1 MRPSPPVFSITSFSS
16 FSRPLALAPILLALA
31 ACGDMDEA
39 GSFSDVGNW
48 QDVYTPSDTSYPTD
62 AASDI
67 GPTPDTMPPPPPP
80 ETEVDFDLR
89 TPESGDTFLYIP
101 SAALDALIV
110 VDARTLEVHLV
121 DVGLV
126 PTIVRALPGD
136 AGAVV
141 LNEGSSDV
149 SIVRPVPS
157 GTPVQITFEV
167 ETHDVLAGANR
178 LVLSPDGTVAFAFF
192 ATTSTTSTAWG
203 SLQDVSAVHLTA
215 PAPGLPQVVNL
226 AVGLR
231 PSEIRFADEGRLALI
246 LCDNGIS
253 GIRLADLD
261 DDTFLPPV
269 PTSPDAFRRPIDR
282 ELVVTPDGRF
292 AVIRDLATLDLAWVD
307 LQTAE
312 MRLLPLRDY
321 ASDLDLTSDG
331 KTLIVP
337 MRQRREVALIT
348 IPEAFSWTAP
358 TPDPEPEPDPT
369 EPDPTDPT
377 EPEPEPEPP
386 ANPHIRIAASGDAFG
401 SAVLT
406 ADERHAFLYST
417 SPGVLSIGRLDLAS
431 AGVVIQPMVKELEGV
446 VPSPDARMAALL
458 HRRDSGS
465 GDLAN
470 RPAYTL
476 IDLDT
481 GYAKLVVTA
490 NPVTTITFT
499 RDASELFALLP
510 DPLGTSHEVHRV
522 KTRSFAVTPYAL
534 PDRPIFVGAMP
545 SISKVAVALDNPT
558 GWITFIDTTN
568 GSLLQLNSFEL
579 NGFIE

>member
-1 MRPSPPVFSITSFSS
+1 MRPSPYQLGH
-16 FSRPLALAPILLALA
+16 LAFALALA
-31 ACGDMDEA
+31 ACGDMESA
-39 GSFSDVGNW
+39 ASFSDVGNW
-48 QDVYTPSDTSYPTD
+48 QDVYTTPDTSSPTD
-62 AASDI
+62 TASDI
-67 GPTPDTMPPPPPP
+67 GPTPDTPPPPPPP

-149 SIVRPVPS
+149 SIVRPVASAP
-157 GTPVQITFEV
+157 PVRITFEV
-167 ETHDVLAGANR
+167 ETYDVLAGANR
-178 LVLSPDGTVAFAFF
+178 LVLAPDGTVAFAFF
-192 ATTSTTSTAWG
+192 ASASASSTWG
-203 SLQDVSAVHLTA
+203 SLQDVSAVHLTP
-215 PAPGLPQVVNL
+215 PAPGALSVVNL

-231 PSEIRFADEGRLALI
+231 PSEIRFADEGRKVLI

-253 GIRLADLD
+253 GIRLADLAD
-261 DDTFLPPV
+261 DIFLPPV

-282 ELVVTPDGRF
+282 ELVVTPDGRY

-312 MRLLPLRDY
+312 MRLLTLPDY

-331 KTLIVP
+331 ETLIVP
-337 MRQRREVALIT
+337 MRQRREVALIAL
-348 IPEAFSWTAP
+348 PEAFFWTAP
-358 TPDPEPEPDPT
+358 TPEPEPEPDPNEP
-369 EPDPTDPT
+369 EPDPDPT
-377 EPEPEPEPP
+377 EPEPEPPS
-386 ANPHIRIAASGDAFG
+386 NPHIRVAASGDAFG

-417 SPGVLSIGRLDLAS
+417 TPGVLAIGRLDLAS

-446 VPSPDARMAALL
+446 IPSPDARMAVLL
-458 HRRDSGS
+458 HRRNSGS

-476 IDLDT
+476 IDLGT

-490 NPVTTITFT
+490 NPVTTTTFT

-522 KTRSFAVTPYAL
+522 KTRSFAVTSYAL

-568 GSLLQLNSFEL
+568 GALLQLNSFEL